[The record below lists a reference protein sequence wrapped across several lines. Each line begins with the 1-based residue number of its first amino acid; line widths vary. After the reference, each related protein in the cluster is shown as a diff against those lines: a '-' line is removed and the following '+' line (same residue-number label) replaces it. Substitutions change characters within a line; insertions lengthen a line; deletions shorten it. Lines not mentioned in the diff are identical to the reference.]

1 MPTGATGAT
10 GGTGTLYGCDF
21 DSMTAKAVAGK
32 DIIALVTDSTG
43 AEVLAIAG
51 QQSLSYNMSA
61 NTTQSATKDDDTN
74 GWQVS
79 FHGTKSWDA
88 SVDGLFS
95 VNDST
100 HAVVAKALANDDYLC
115 LKICKRVKSE
125 NSTTYTPIR
134 MGLAIV
140 TSDNF
145 TAGNEDNATYSMAFQ
160 GTGKP
165 WLIEE
170 ATDSEIL
177 AATITVEG

>member
-10 GGTGTLYGCDF
+10 GSTGALTGCDF
-21 DSMTAKAVAGK
+21 DAMTAKAVAGK
-32 DIIALVTDSTG
+32 DIVALVTDKTG
-43 AEVLAIAG
+43 ASILALAG

-95 VNDST
+95 VNDET
-100 HAVVAKALANDDYLC
+100 HAIVANALANDEYLC
-115 LKICKRVKSE
+115 LKICQRTKE
-125 NSTTYTPIR
+125 GTTTTYKPIR

-145 TAGNEDNATYSMAFQ
+145 TAGNEDNATYSMSFQ
-160 GTGKP
+160 GTGAP
-165 WLIEE
+165 WLIEG
-170 ATDSEIL
+170 ATDAEIA
-177 AATITVEG
+177 AATIVVEG